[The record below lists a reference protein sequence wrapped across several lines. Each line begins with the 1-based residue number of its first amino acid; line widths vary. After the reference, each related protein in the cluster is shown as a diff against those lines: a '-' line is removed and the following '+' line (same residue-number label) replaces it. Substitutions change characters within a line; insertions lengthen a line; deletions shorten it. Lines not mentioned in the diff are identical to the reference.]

1 MSSSVTTNKA
11 PIQPKVDSIPAPG
24 LLKLLSKLSYIE
36 IEAEK
41 ELTAKEEHEQVK
53 QIMLTGSKRF
63 VTNFLLKNEH

>member
-1 MSSSVTTNKA
+1 MYLTINIA
-11 PIQPKVDSIPAPG
+11 NNQDSKN